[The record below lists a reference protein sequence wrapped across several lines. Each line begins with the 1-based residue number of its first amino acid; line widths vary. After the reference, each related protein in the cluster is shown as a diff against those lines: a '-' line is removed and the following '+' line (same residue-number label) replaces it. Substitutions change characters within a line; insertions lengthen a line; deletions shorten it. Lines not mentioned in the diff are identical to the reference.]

1 MQKQG
6 MDKNVETLVN
16 ELKELDKDLVEVDGN
31 RLKPSQCY
39 HFETDPAHMLFNLNC
54 PEALKEKI
62 QGLLSKYLPEY
73 ESRSSQ

>member
-1 MQKQG
+1 ME
-6 MDKNVETLVN
+6 KNIEILVN
-16 ELKELDKDLVEVDGN
+16 ELKELDREMVDVDGT

-62 QGLLSKYLPEY
+62 QGLITKYLPGY
-73 ESRSSQ
+73 EGRTSQ